1 MFQTQRVLKPSKSS
15 KTRTVGPLWCAQNSH
30 WVFPTRSV
38 GKESACSGGNTGD
51 THLVPGLGRSLGEG
65 NGSPLQYS
73 CLRNPMDRGAY
84 FAIVQ
89 RITYDWATTD
99 TQDRRCEKN
108 SGGWGW
114 VAREEQTGQSP
125 KHPQR
130 SSRSK
135 SAWDLPGA
143 SALIQ
148 GLHTDTQETPC
159 RRINTKLCK
168 MRPHLAQM
176 CIFLDLMSYNK
187 DTE

>member
-1 MFQTQRVLKPSKSS
+1 MCEGMQSSQDRASDPCLWSIKREAVHQCSRLSQRVLKPSKSS

-89 RITYDWATTD
+89 RITYD
-99 TQDRRCEKN
+99 
-108 SGGWGW
+108 
-114 VAREEQTGQSP
+114 
-125 KHPQR
+125 
-130 SSRSK
+130 
-135 SAWDLPGA
+135 
-143 SALIQ
+143 
-148 GLHTDTQETPC
+148 
-159 RRINTKLCK
+159 
-168 MRPHLAQM
+168 
-176 CIFLDLMSYNK
+176 
-187 DTE
+187 